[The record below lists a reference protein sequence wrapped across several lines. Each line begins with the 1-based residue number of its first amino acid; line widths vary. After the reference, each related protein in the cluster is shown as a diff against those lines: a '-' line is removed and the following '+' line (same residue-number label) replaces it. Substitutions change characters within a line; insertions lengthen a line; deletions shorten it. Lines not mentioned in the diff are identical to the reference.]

1 MVWLHRRRPGQP
13 DRCEAADGKSRELE
27 RQRGSCA
34 SALDVCIALRVSR
47 TSDDVIVLCT
57 MSLVLIE
64 LQSVARACVRRI
76 EDVGWENDLAYGG
89 FGNHFRSVRCR
100 T

>member
-1 MVWLHRRRPGQP
+1 MRRLTVR
-13 DRCEAADGKSRELE
+13 AVNWN
-27 RQRGSCA
+27 GSEGAA
-34 SALDVCIALRVSR
+34 SALDVWTALRAAR
-47 TSDDVIVLCT
+47 TSGGLIVLCT

-64 LQSVARACVRRI
+64 LQLVARACVRRI